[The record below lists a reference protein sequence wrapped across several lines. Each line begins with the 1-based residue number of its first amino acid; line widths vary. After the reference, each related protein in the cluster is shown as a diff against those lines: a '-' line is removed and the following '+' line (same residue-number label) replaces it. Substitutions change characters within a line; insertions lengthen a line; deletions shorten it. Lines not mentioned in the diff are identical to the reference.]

1 MTEFID
7 RFPNLPQVINI
18 GGDKYFMGSQKPIEL
33 GFKSRKNYID
43 SFTNDTNTEYLLRKY
58 MYYSLQAKRKLKFDT
73 PEDKKNLIKILKKR
87 AQQLKTSSE
96 FTSSTLKNTIIQR
109 SFLNIQELIKQLEGP
124 EYKGFELPKI
134 PDIDILPC
142 TQAKKYIKQISDDAK
157 FKLILEIA
165 WYLLHPDKIPSQVE
179 CDWAKLIKQLD
190 TLRIGD
196 IVAEIRQTEL
206 NQGISLPTNQP
217 TNPFN
222 YFKKIDLEQIAKAPT
237 IRNALD
243 RAKQFATEIEG
254 ENASSKM
261 KERLKILLD
270 ILEMKKYLANDL
282 QVDNDRMKIIDT
294 NVASKIKKNMI
305 MNPMSGGASKTLDK
319 PLGVA
324 MKPFFE
330 YFKNVYDPIYTLID
344 DSLRTQSNASEKTQK
359 VIIPLLTTLLYICN
373 NLNPSETN
381 NSGANTY
388 GIYKVTNVDKDLVDF
403 LNNML
408 GSTQKYIDQ
417 FSGDN
422 TKKNIFNQQLF
433 KLPKVR
439 LTSLL
444 NKTLNSF
451 AKNSDDMPYIQFFT
465 VGGNMELMS
474 QEELKKIDKGDEVF
488 NAINDFFTKDNIYI
502 VCTKSDNISE
512 DIPMNLYEINYEL
525 IDVDQKGMEI
535 DNILDNYFNNYF
547 NKNKE
552 PAMYLEKLVKLT
564 PYVVFNDAELAL
576 SIFIAFKELM
586 PK

>member
-1 MTEFID
+1 MQDID
-7 RFPNLPQVINI
+7 RYPNLPQAIDI

-73 PEDKKNLIKILKKR
+73 PEDKENLIKILEKR
-87 AQQLKTSSE
+87 AQQLKTSGE

-109 SFLNIQELIKQLEGP
+109 SFLNIQQLIQELKGS

-165 WYLLHPDKIPSQVE
+165 WYLLHPDKVPSQVE

-206 NQGISLPTNQP
+206 NQEISSP

-222 YFKKIDLEQIAKAPT
+222 YFKKIDLEQVVKAKT

-261 KERLKILLD
+261 KERLKIILD

-282 QVDNDRMKIIDT
+282 RLDNDRMKIIDT
-294 NVASKIKKNMI
+294 DADANKIKKNMI

-344 DSLRTQSNASEKTQK
+344 DSLTSQSNGSEKTQK
-359 VIIPLLTTLLYICN
+359 VVIPLLTTLLYICN

-388 GIYKVTNVDKDLVDF
+388 GVYKITNVDMTVIKFIND
-403 LNNML
+403 ML
-408 GSTQKYIDQ
+408 AATKTHIEEFNDIGK
-417 FSGDN
+417 N
-422 TKKNIFNQQLF
+422 TFNKQLL
-433 KLPKVR
+433 KLPKVS
-439 LTSLL
+439 LSSLL
-444 NKTLNSF
+444 NKTSNSSNNND
-451 AKNSDDMPYIQFFT
+451 KPYIQFFT

-474 QEELKKIDKGDEVF
+474 KDKFMNKPERTEEVF

-502 VCTKSDNISE
+502 VCTKSDNSKE
-512 DIPMNLYEINYEL
+512 NIPMNLYEIDFST
-525 IDVDQKGMEI
+525 IDISQIGMEI
-535 DNILDNYFNNYF
+535 KTPDNYF

-552 PAMYLEKLVKLT
+552 PAMYLENLVSIIE
-564 PYVVFNDAELAL
+564 YVVFNDAELAL

>member
-7 RFPNLPQVINI
+7 QFPNLPQVINI

-33 GFKSRKNYID
+33 GFKSRKNYLSAFGD
-43 SFTNDTNTEYLLRKY
+43 DRKTEYLLRKY

-73 PEDKKNLIKILKKR
+73 PEDKENLIDILKKR
-87 AQQLKTSSE
+87 AKNLQNSNE

-109 SFLNIQELIKQLEGP
+109 SFLNIQELIKQFEGP

-142 TQAKKYIKQISDDAK
+142 TQAKKYIKQISPDAK

-165 WYLLHPDKIPSQVE
+165 WYLLHPDKVPSQVE

-196 IVAEIRQTEL
+196 IVAEIRQAEL
-206 NQGISLPTNQP
+206 NQGIILP

-222 YFKKIDLEQIAKAPT
+222 YFKKIDLKQVATANT
-237 IRNALD
+237 INNALD
-243 RAKQFATEIEG
+243 RAKKFATEIEG

-261 KERLKILLD
+261 KERLKIILD

-294 NVASKIKKNMI
+294 DADANKIKKNMI

-344 DSLRTQSNASEKTQK
+344 DSLTSQSNGSDKTQK
-359 VIIPLLTTLLYICN
+359 VVIPLLTTLLYICN

-381 NSGANTY
+381 NSGANKY
-388 GIYKVTNVDKDLVDF
+388 GIYKVTNIDMTVIKF
-403 LNNML
+403 LNDML

-417 FSGDN
+417 FQGDN

-444 NKTLNSF
+444 NKTLNSL

-474 QEELKKIDKGDEVF
+474 QDELKKIDKGDEVF

-502 VCTKSDNISE
+502 VCTKSGNISE

-525 IDVDQKGMEI
+525 IDIDQKGIKI
-535 DNILDNYFNNYF
+535 DNILDNYF